1 MSLPY
6 AKHLYKSPQFA
17 RLRFLMLALTF
28 GGKMVDRG
36 DKIRWVVMGVSGC
49 GKSTVGQALAQELGV
64 PFVEGDQFHPAA
76 NVAKMSAGMP
86 LDDADRA
93 GWLLALKAQIREARE
108 RGTGLVL
115 SCSALK
121 RRYRDLL
128 RQGDPALRFA
138 HLDGPREL
146 IAARMQARAGHYMPP
161 ALLDSQLRDLEA
173 LQSDEAGVLLDIGSA
188 PGQQVAR
195 ILGRG

>member
-1 MSLPY
+1 
-6 AKHLYKSPQFA
+6 
-17 RLRFLMLALTF
+17 
-28 GGKMVDRG
+28 MVDQG

-64 PFVEGDQFHPAA
+64 PFVEGDQFHPPA

-86 LDDADRA
+86 LDDDDRA
-93 GWLLALKAQIREARE
+93 GWLLALQAQIREARAG
-108 RGTGLVL
+108 GTGLVL

-128 RQGDPALRFA
+128 REGDPALRFA

-161 ALLDSQLRDLEA
+161 SLLDSQLRDLEA
-173 LQSDEAGVLLDIGSA
+173 LQPDEAGVLLDIGSA
-188 PGQQVAR
+188 PAQQVAR
-195 ILGRG
+195 ILGA

>member
-1 MSLPY
+1 
-6 AKHLYKSPQFA
+6 
-17 RLRFLMLALTF
+17 
-28 GGKMVDRG
+28 
-36 DKIRWVVMGVSGC
+36 MGVSGC

-64 PFVEGDQFHPAA
+64 PFVEGDQFHPPA

-86 LDDADRA
+86 LDDDDRA
-93 GWLLALKAQIREARE
+93 GWLLALQARIREARA
-108 RGTGLVL
+108 GGAGLVL

-128 RQGDPALRFA
+128 REGDPALRFA

-161 ALLDSQLRDLEA
+161 SLLESQLRDLEA

-195 ILGRG
+195 ILGA

>member
-1 MSLPY
+1 
-6 AKHLYKSPQFA
+6 
-17 RLRFLMLALTF
+17 
-28 GGKMVDRG
+28 MVDQG
-36 DKIRWVVMGVSGC
+36 DRIRWVVMGVSGC

-64 PFVEGDQFHPAA
+64 PFVEGDQFHPPA

-86 LDDADRA
+86 LDDDDRA
-93 GWLLALKAQIREARE
+93 GWLLALQARIREARA
-108 RGTGLVL
+108 GGAGLVL

-128 RQGDPALRFA
+128 REGDPALRFA

-146 IAARMQARAGHYMPP
+146 IAARMRARAGHYMPP
-161 ALLDSQLRDLEA
+161 SLLDSQLRDLEA

-195 ILGRG
+195 ILGA